1 MIISKAVLWAIVIG
15 FFVFTAGAI
24 YLVNENVRV
33 AGRTPVG
40 GEVEVMDAW

>member
-1 MIISKAVLWAIVIG
+1 MIISKAVLWAILVG
-15 FFVFTAGAI
+15 FFVFTAATL

>member
-1 MIISKAVLWAIVIG
+1 MIIPKAVLWAIVIG
-15 FFVFTAGAI
+15 FFVFTAAAI

-40 GEVEVMDAW
+40 AEVEVQDVW

>member
-1 MIISKAVLWAIVIG
+1 MIIPRAILWAILVG
-15 FFVFTAGAI
+15 FFVFTAAAI

-40 GEVEVMDAW
+40 GEVEVVDAW